1 MKTLDD
7 IIFYRNDKGKRSI
20 KMKSLQKYLT
30 DERIQS
36 VLSGFKIGLEKESQ
50 RVTSNGEL
58 AATDHP
64 ISLGNRSYH
73 PYIQTDFS
81 ETQTEL
87 ITQVFDTDKGAIEQ
101 LEALHDVIMRSME
114 DGERLWPISMPPD
127 LPEDDRDIKIA
138 KLEHQGDIN
147 YRRYLAKV
155 YGKRKQMVSGIHY
168 NFEFSHDL
176 LMTLYQAQS
185 DFSDFTSFRT
195 AIYLKVSRQYLRY
208 RWLITY
214 LFGASPYADKG
225 YFTDQAPKQ
234 PVRSIRNSEYGY
246 TNRPEIEV
254 SYQTIEQYVADLEE
268 LVDNGELIETKE
280 FYSSVRLRGSDNV
293 EELLTHGVSY
303 IEIRNIDLNPFE
315 RIGVSSDTLR
325 FLHLFLVTL
334 LFLDEESNDAKTMLD
349 LGTKY
354 NNQVSLEHPFD
365 KTFLHDE
372 GCWLLEKMTETNA
385 QFVTLFDCSDILSD
399 ASQSLSKPLNTLSGK
414 MLSLMM
420 EKSWTNEELGR
431 YFADLYYNQAFEKP
445 YQLAGYRD
453 MELSTQIFMFDA
465 IQKGVKV
472 NVLDRTDQ
480 FLKLS
485 FNGRIEYVKN
495 ANMTSK
501 DSYIVPLM
509 MENKTVTKKILASA
523 GYHVPGGKEFST
535 VEEALV
541 SYPIFKDSAI
551 VVKPKTTNYGLGI
564 SIFKEGATK
573 EDYDEAVRI
582 AFSEDDSILV
592 EEFLPGTE
600 YRFFV
605 LDGKTRAV
613 MLRTPANVLG
623 DGAHTV
629 AELVAEKNQDS
640 LRGTHHRAPLE
651 RIRLGDIE
659 ELMLKEQGLT
669 ATSIPNKDQRVYLR
683 ENSNVSTGGDS
694 LDVTE
699 DMAESYKHIAESAV
713 EALGA
718 KICGI
723 DLIIPD
729 SSIKGEKNDAQTYG
743 IIEANFNPAM
753 HMHIYPYS
761 GEGQRL
767 TMDVLLLLYPELNS

>member
-1 MKTLDD
+1 
-7 IIFYRNDKGKRSI
+7 
-20 KMKSLQKYLT
+20 MKSLRTYLT

-50 RVTSNGEL
+50 RVDANGEL
-58 AATDHP
+58 ATTDHP
-64 ISLGNRSYH
+64 SSLGSRSFH

-87 ITQVFDTDKGAIEQ
+87 ITQVFDTDQGAIEQ
-101 LEALHDVIMRSME
+101 LEALHDVVMRSME

-176 LMTLYQAQS
+176 LMSLFQLQTDYT
-185 DFSDFTSFRT
+185 DFVAFRT
-195 AIYLKVSRQYLRY
+195 DVYLKVSRQYLRY

-214 LFGASPYADKG
+214 LFGASPFADKR
-225 YFTDQAPKQ
+225 YFTDKETEQ

-246 TNRPEIEV
+246 TNRPEIAV
-254 SYQTIEQYVADLEE
+254 SYQTIDQYVSDLEE
-268 LVDNGELIETKE
+268 LVDKGELIETKE
-280 FYSSVRLRGSDNV
+280 FYSSVRLRGSDKV
-293 EELLTHGVSY
+293 EELLTRGVSY
-303 IEIRNIDLNPFE
+303 IEIRNIDLDPFE
-315 RIGVSSDTLR
+315 RIGISKETLR
-325 FLHLFLVTL
+325 FLHLFLLTL
-334 LFLDEESNDAKTMLD
+334 LFLDEESIDATHMLD
-349 LGTKY
+349 LGTEY
-354 NNQVSLEHPFD
+354 NNKVSLEHPLD
-365 KTFLHDE
+365 KTFLHEE
-372 GCWLLEKMTETNA
+372 GSWLLDKMTELNEQLATP
-385 QFVTLFDCSDILSD
+385 FDCTDL
-399 ASQSLSKPLNTLSGK
+399 LNEMKHIMAHPTKTLAGQ
-414 MLSLMM
+414 MLELMA
-420 EKSWTNEELGR
+420 EKSWTNEDLGR
-431 YFADLYYNQAFEKP
+431 YFADLYYEEAFAKP

-472 NVLDRTDQ
+472 DVLDRTDQ

-485 FNGRIEYVKN
+485 LNGQVEYVKN
-495 ANMTSK
+495 ANMTSR
-501 DSYIVPLM
+501 DSYVVPLM
-509 MENKTVTKKILASA
+509 MENKTVTKKVLDKA
-523 GYHVPGGKEFST
+523 GFHVPGGKEFSK
-535 VEEALV
+535 VDEALI

-564 SIFKEGATK
+564 SIFKDGATK

-582 AFSEDDSILV
+582 AFSEDNSILV

-613 MLRTPANVLG
+613 MLRIPANVLG
-623 DGAHTV
+623 DGEHTV
-629 AELVAEKNQDS
+629 EELVAEKNKDS

-651 RIRLGDIE
+651 EIQLGDIE
-659 ELMLKEQGLT
+659 QLMLKEQKLT
-669 ATSIPNKDQRVYLR
+669 KASIPEKDQRVYLR

-699 DMAESYKHIAESAV
+699 EMNEHYKQIAESAV

-729 SSIKGEKNDAQTYG
+729 SSINGNKEDTQTYG

-753 HMHIYPYS
+753 HMHIYPYA
-761 GEGQRL
+761 GAGQRL
-767 TMDVLLLLYPELNS
+767 TMDVLLLLYPELKK

>member
-1 MKTLDD
+1 
-7 IIFYRNDKGKRSI
+7 
-20 KMKSLQKYLT
+20 MKSLQIHLT

-50 RVTSNGEL
+50 RVTSDGQL
-58 AATDHP
+58 ATTDHP
-64 ISLGNRSYH
+64 TSLGSRSFH

-101 LEALHDVIMRSME
+101 LEALHDVVVRSME
-114 DGERLWPISMPPD
+114 NGERLWPISMPPD

-138 KLEHQGDIN
+138 KLENQGDIN

-176 LMTLYQAQS
+176 LLNLFQIQTEY
-185 DFSDFTSFRT
+185 SDFTLFRT
-195 AIYLKVSRQYLRY
+195 DVYLKVSRQYLRY

-214 LFGASPYADKG
+214 LFGASPYADKR
-225 YFTDQAPKQ
+225 YFTDKEPEQ

-254 SYQTIEQYVADLEE
+254 SYQTIDQYVSDLEE

-315 RIGVSSDTLR
+315 RTGVSESTLR
-325 FLHLFLVTL
+325 FLHLFLLTL
-334 LFLDEESNDAKTMLD
+334 LFLDEESTDAKQMLD
-349 LGTKY
+349 LGTEY
-354 NNQVSLEHPFD
+354 NNKVSLEHPLE
-365 KTFLHDE
+365 KTMFQEE
-372 GCWLLEKMTETNA
+372 GEWLLEKLMQLNTQLT
-385 QFVTLFDCSDILSD
+385 TPFDCSDL
-399 ASQSLSKPLNTLSGK
+399 LNEAKTVLAYPNKTLAGQ
-414 MLSLMM
+414 MLEVMT
-420 EKSWTNEELGR
+420 EKSWTNEEFGR
-431 YFADLYYNQAFEKP
+431 HFANLYYDQAFEKP

-472 NVLDRTDQ
+472 EVMDRVDQ
-480 FLKLS
+480 FLRLS
-485 FNGRIEYVKN
+485 FDGQVEYVKN
-495 ANMTSK
+495 ANMTSR
-501 DSYIVPLM
+501 DSYVVPLM
-509 MENKTVTKKILASA
+509 MENKTVTKKVLAKA

-535 VEEALV
+535 VDEALI
-541 SYPIFKDSAI
+541 SYPIFKDSPI
-551 VVKPKTTNYGLGI
+551 VVKPKSTNYGLGI

-623 DGAHTV
+623 DGRQTV
-629 AELVAEKNQDS
+629 AELVAEKNKDS

-651 RIRLGDIE
+651 KIQLGDIE
-659 ELMLKEQGLT
+659 QLMLKEQGLT
-669 ATSIPNKDQRVYLR
+669 PMSIPEKDQRVSLR

-699 DMAESYKHIAESAV
+699 EMNDSYKHIAESAV

-729 SSIKGEKNDAQTYG
+729 STIHGNKQDAQTYG

-753 HMHIYPYS
+753 HMHIYPYA
-761 GEGQRL
+761 GVGQRL
-767 TMDVLLLLYPELNS
+767 TMDVLMLLYPQLNN